1 MLRPKV
7 LSQVLSQANSNGVE
21 NTMLLTYDG
30 SLLAFSGYGDRDSSI
45 TAIIA
50 ANLWNTYHKN
60 GLATLKEDQLQL
72 VLMDCTEGRIAIKQ
86 VANIL
91 LCLYA
96 NRSVEFGLLK
106 EKITALSS
114 YLDGP
119 LRQLSAS

>member
-7 LSQVLSQANSNGVE
+7 LSQILSQANTNGVE
-21 NTMLLTYDG
+21 NTMLLTHEG
-30 SLLAFSGYGDRDSSI
+30 CLLAFSGYGNRDSNI

-50 ANLWNTYHKN
+50 ANLWNTYQKN
-60 GLATLKEDQLQL
+60 GLVTLKEDQLQL
-72 VLMDCTEGRIAIKQ
+72 VLMDCSEGRVAIKQ

-106 EKITALSS
+106 EKITALST

-119 LRQLSAS
+119 LRQIASS